1 MRRGGVLLSTENV
14 ATEPVQPPPPTR
26 PSGGSTRALHELP
39 AAALA
44 IPRSRAISTP
54 GLMAGPRA
62 AGAHHNN
69 PESVPLPASAAS
81 SLALSNTG
89 SSRQSKSRD
98 VVVTSLQSL
107 RSSRGATTGVSVTGL
122 TTPDRAATASGSRR
136 LADPH
141 AMPVNGNDIAATTS
155 PPPRHVTP
163 TRLRSADTNSN
174 FVSLESLG
182 PWMPSRSAGAGAPQA
197 KLEPPAVPFYFP
209 STSSMGSS
217 DKDGSSLG
225 LDEREPVLLPPQPPA
240 PQVSAS
246 RNDAELTAATD
257 RRGVAP
263 TPRKPAQ
270 SVRPGI
276 TVNVAQHMVAIQTIV
291 TSPTETDLVTRGQST
306 TSLTAMRGSEAELT
320 ASSGL
325 WTAAEYNANNHAG
338 RIPVFAFPDTVPEP
352 APHAPG
358 RGTLERQHAM
368 STNSLQR
375 RAVVAAAPS
384 AGLPMGSAPR
394 TGSGGQLGSPPRDSL
409 SRPAYTSPLQYSIS
423 GATTDSASSASS
435 TINKIPGSSGVMT
448 SMGPADADPHS
459 RRAAALPA
467 PPGQPPDAVV
477 TSRRDS
483 APGIRLTSS
492 LARRAAAAT
501 AMGAA
506 SGAGATHVP
515 MVPSPLGQRNANGR
529 GSPPGVSTVKLAP
542 TDALDTDGSNDR
554 RDRVVDISRAS
565 SYVSDWQSLP
575 GDRTPI
581 SHQSEASFNSPDR
594 SAGGS
599 GPGPDGTPLMVA
611 GSVGSRLLDPTDP
624 FYRAPSTAS
633 GFGAPHPAPL
643 LPRHQQYLSVN
654 SFASVGGGGHAG
666 ASASSFPSNASV
678 THSMASPRESGSLTR
693 MSNNSSDAAP
703 APPMGPAYPR
713 SPRAGTSPPMTAS
726 ETNGRAGPPPPI
738 RTAMLA
744 DAHGGSGE
752 GSPTTSARVKAL
764 RPRTT
769 SMPTTGFA
777 SQPLL
782 GVPVGANNAVISTG
796 LPLSRLVEMPST
808 QSAFATSMESTSKK
822 PPSLAGAAH
831 ASPSTPSTAVVPSL
845 GANSS
850 YKIGGGGDEK
860 PGATGPG
867 PGSASST
874 PGGVSILGSGG
885 ATPISPSGGG
895 AAAASTPAPGDP
907 EGAPTTTI
915 GRAVYWFQ
923 GFYKRQIEEVDTPFW
938 RAWRR
943 LIMWIELYNML
954 CGPFAMSW
962 ICHFTITPVYM
973 YVGYILDLLLL
984 LDVWLNLNHRYENVY
999 GVVVVNPK
1007 EIKDHYLKHRFGYWD
1022 LAGSV
1027 PLDLLCLVM
1036 PLVRNEPL
1044 RCPRHYF
1051 PDTNTYGFF
1060 YTRSQVPDYLYA
1072 WAILRMT
1079 RWFRLPRLVQEFRN
1093 WSIHGVHIAYARLIK
1108 NFVVLAIYVHI
1119 DACFFFMLNTWED
1132 VGTAWIDSEKLRD
1145 PNAEVVFV
1153 TQFYSTFHTSLKT
1166 FVYVF
1171 RKLQTNSERLYCT
1184 FEIMIGTVIYG
1195 SIFGVLSNFIRALD
1209 TKAALEDEAEKHKLK
1224 MDYLKKFLRTR
1235 RFPVDLQRKILHHE
1249 EFLWVKGQGM
1259 DEGTLFGNLPKSLR
1273 QDVYNHMYMD
1283 LVNQVPLFKG
1293 TDWSFKANLTRA
1305 MRTVIAPAD
1314 FYICRQGD
1322 DGSEMYFIRSGE
1334 IEVVTGDLSRVLVT
1348 LTQGSF
1354 FGEIALFEE
1363 SRRTATVR
1371 TKTVS
1376 ELCVLTKEAF
1386 QDILRLYP
1394 AMAEIFRQAIAERK
1408 ALDAKRKAEAEAAA
1422 KAKADAELAEKLK
1435 TERDQARKSRKMMAG
1450 SGSGMKSSASHRQ
1463 HRTITRRALPGGGTN
1478 GNGSDERGAPSSN
1491 FGLLGSRSKE
1501 FRGAGG
1507 AGNEGGGG
1515 GGGLLPVG
1523 GNLLTSALGLM
1534 SMNRS
1539 IMGSTASRAPS
1550 EHDSASQYSGT
1561 VERDDHGGGSN
1572 GHAPTGHGTA
1582 TRRFSLNLKS
1592 IMPTS
1597 MNRASGLGAAIGASI
1612 NNLRES
1618 VTQLAGSLGNGLHEP
1633 ASVHGTQL
1641 RHSRTS
1647 GLDSAS
1653 ARGETG
1659 ARSSYGGGGGR
1670 NGNGSDDEAAGVSSS
1685 GAFASSPRSTV
1696 SPVETDGRR
1705 TLDQD
1710 R

>member
-14 ATEPVQPPPPTR
+14 ATEPAQPAPPPR
-26 PSGGSTRALHELP
+26 PYGSTRALHELP
-39 AAALA
+39 DAAFA

-54 GLMAGPRA
+54 GLLAGPRTS
-62 AGAHHNN
+62 GAHTN

-81 SLALSNTG
+81 SLALSNPG
-89 SSRQSKSRD
+89 SARQSRSRD
-98 VVVTSLQSL
+98 IAVASLQSL
-107 RSSRGATTGVSVTGL
+107 RSSRGATTGVSATGL
-122 TTPDRAATASGSRR
+122 TTPGRAATASGSR

-141 AMPVNGNDIAATTS
+141 GAVSANGADAAMTI

-163 TRLRSADTNSN
+163 TRLRSADTDSN
-174 FVSLESLG
+174 FVSLENLG
-182 PWMPSRSAGAGAPQA
+182 PWQPPRSAIAGAPPA

-225 LDEREPVLLPPQPPA
+225 LIERRPALPPPA
-240 PQVSAS
+240 PQVAAM
-246 RNDAELTAATD
+246 RNDA
-257 RRGVAP
+257 VAP
-263 TPRKPAQ
+263 TPRYPLP
-270 SVRPGI
+270 PGV
-276 TVNVAQHMVAIQTIV
+276 TVNAAVQGQIPIQTIV
-291 TSPTETDLVTRGQST
+291 TSPTETDLVARGQNTSSS
-306 TSLTAMRGSEAELT
+306 SLTATRGSEAALT
-320 ASSGL
+320 TGAGL
-325 WTAAEYNANNHAG
+325 WTVAEANTNSHAG
-338 RIPVFAFPDTVPEP
+338 RIPVFAFPDTVPEQ
-352 APHAPG
+352 APQAPG
-358 RGTLERQHAM
+358 RGTLERQQAM

-375 RAVVAAAPS
+375 RGAGASAPS
-384 AGLPMGSAPR
+384 GGLPMGSAPR
-394 TGSGGQLGSPPRDSL
+394 AGSGGLLGSPTRDSL
-409 SRPAYTSPLQYSIS
+409 SRPTYTSPLQYSIS
-423 GATTDSASSASS
+423 GATTDSATSSVSS
-435 TINKIPGSSGVMT
+435 TSNKPAGSSVIMT
-448 SMGPADADPHS
+448 SVGPADADSTHP
-459 RRAAALPA
+459 RRASALPA
-467 PPGQPPDAVV
+467 PSGQPPDPVV

-492 LARRAAAAT
+492 LARRAAAAA
-501 AMGAA
+501 AMGGAA
-506 SGAGATHVP
+506 PGAGATHAP
-515 MVPSPLGQRNANGR
+515 MVPSPLGQRIANGR

-542 TDALDTDGSNDR
+542 TDALDTDGSSDR
-554 RDRVVDISRAS
+554 HDRVVGISRAS

-575 GDRTPI
+575 GDRTPL
-581 SHQSEASFNSPDR
+581 SHQSEASFNSPDG

-599 GPGPDGTPLMVA
+599 GSGPDGTALTVA
-611 GSVGSRLLDPTDP
+611 GSVGSRLLDPIDS
-624 FYRAPSTAS
+624 FYRPPSTAS

-643 LPRHQQYLSVN
+643 VPRHQQYLSVN
-654 SFASVGGGGHAG
+654 SFASVGGHAG
-666 ASASSFPSNASV
+666 ASASSFTSNASV
-678 THSMASPRESGSLTR
+678 THSMASSRESGSLTR
-693 MSNNSSDAAP
+693 ASNTASESTPVVPAVPANARAP
-703 APPMGPAYPR
+703 R
-713 SPRAGTSPPMTAS
+713 TVTSPPVATPG
-726 ETNGRAGPPPPI
+726 TNGRAGPPPPI

-744 DAHGGSGE
+744 DAHAGPGD
-752 GSPTTSARVKAL
+752 GSPTGSSTTSAAVRAL
-764 RPRTT
+764 RPRTV
-769 SMPTTGFA
+769 SMPATGFT

-782 GVPVGANNAVISTG
+782 GVRVGGKRVC
-796 LPLSRLVEMPST
+796 
-808 QSAFATSMESTSKK
+808 TSMESTTKK
-822 PPSLAGAAH
+822 PPPPAGVAL
-831 ASPSTPSTAVVPSL
+831 ASPNTPSTAVVPNL

-850 YKIGGGGDEK
+850 YKFGGGDEK
-860 PGATGPG
+860 PGATGPAPG
-867 PGSASST
+867 TALFIPGGASSPGSD
-874 PGGVSILGSGG
+874 G
-885 ATPISPSGGG
+885 AT
-895 AAAASTPAPGDP
+895 AASAPAPGDP
-907 EGAPTTTI
+907 SGAPTTAI
-915 GRAVYWFQ
+915 GRAMYWLQ
-923 GFYKRQIEEVDTPFW
+923 GFHKRQIEEVDTPFW
-938 RAWRR
+938 RSWRR

-984 LDVWLNLNHRYENVY
+984 LDVWLNLNHRYENEY
-999 GVVVVNPK
+999 GVVVANPK
-1007 EIKDHYLKHRFGYWD
+1007 EIKDHYLKHKFGYWD

-1060 YTRSQVPDYLYA
+1060 YTRSHVPDYLYA

-1422 KAKADAELAEKLK
+1422 KVKADAELAEKLK
-1435 TERDQARKSRKMMAG
+1435 AERNQARKSRKMMSG
-1450 SGSGMKSSASHRQ
+1450 SGSGMKSSASNRQ
-1463 HRTITRRALPGGGTN
+1463 HRTITRRAGGT
-1478 GNGSDERGAPSSN
+1478 GGTGGSGSDERGAPRSS

-1501 FRGAGG
+1501 FRVAGG
-1507 AGNEGGGG
+1507 TAGEGSG
-1515 GGGLLPVG
+1515 GGGLVPTT
-1523 GNLLTSALGLM
+1523 GNLLTSALGLA

-1539 IMGSTASRAPS
+1539 LMGSTGSRAPS

-1561 VERDDHGGGSN
+1561 VERDHDHGGGG
-1572 GHAPTGHGTA
+1572 GHAPTGHGTGA
-1582 TRRFSLNLKS
+1582 RRFSLNLKS
-1592 IMPTS
+1592 IMPVS
-1597 MNRASGLGAAIGASI
+1597 MNRPGGLGAAIGASI
-1612 NNLRES
+1612 SNLRES

-1633 ASVHGTQL
+1633 ASAHGTQS
-1641 RHSRTS
+1641 RQSRTS

-1653 ARGETG
+1653 ARGGTG
-1659 ARSSYGGGGGR
+1659 ARNSYGGGGGR
-1670 NGNGSDDEAAGVSSS
+1670 NGNGSDEEAAGVSSS

-1696 SPVETDGRR
+1696 SPAETDERR
-1705 TLDQD
+1705 TMDQD

>member
-14 ATEPVQPPPPTR
+14 VTEPAQPPPPPR
-26 PSGGSTRALHELP
+26 PYGGSTRALHELP
-39 AAALA
+39 DAALA

-54 GLMAGPRA
+54 GLLAGPCA
-62 AGAHHNN
+62 AGAHTH

-81 SLALSNTG
+81 SLALSHTG
-89 SSRQSKSRD
+89 SARQSRSRD
-98 VVVTSLQSL
+98 VVVASLQSL
-107 RSSRGATTGVSVTGL
+107 RSSRGATTGVSAAGL
-122 TTPDRAATASGSRR
+122 TTPGHTTTTSGSR
-136 LADPH
+136 LADPRT
-141 AMPVNGNDIAATTS
+141 APDAVDAAARS
-155 PPPRHVTP
+155 PPPRNVMP
-163 TRLRSADTNSN
+163 TRLRSADTDSN
-174 FVSLESLG
+174 FVSLENLG
-182 PWMPSRSAGAGAPQA
+182 PWMPPRSGVAGAPQA

-217 DKDGSSLG
+217 DRDESALG
-225 LDEREPVLLPPQPPA
+225 LVERGLTLPPAQPPA
-240 PQVSAS
+240 PQVGAT
-246 RNDAELTAATD
+246 RNDVELTAPTD
-257 RRGVAP
+257 GNGVAS
-263 TPRKPAQ
+263 TPRKPAYPLP
-270 SVRPGI
+270 PGI
-276 TVNVAQHMVAIQTIV
+276 TINAAQHKVPIQTIV
-291 TSPTETDLVTRGQST
+291 TSPTETDLVARGQST
-306 TSLTAMRGSEAELT
+306 SSSSLKATRGSEAALT
-320 ASSGL
+320 TGSGL
-325 WTAAEYNANNHAG
+325 WTAAEANANSHAG

-352 APHAPG
+352 APRAPG
-358 RGTLERQHAM
+358 CGTLERQQAM

-375 RAVVAAAPS
+375 RGGPGASVAP

-394 TGSGGQLGSPPRDSL
+394 AGSGGLLGSPPRDSL

-423 GATTDSASSASS
+423 GATTDSASTASSASS
-435 TINKIPGSSGVMT
+435 NKPAGSSIVTT
-448 SMGPADADPHS
+448 SMGPAVDVDPYP
-459 RRAAALPA
+459 RRAAALPVP
-467 PPGQPPDAVV
+467 PPGQPPDPVI

-492 LARRAAAAT
+492 LARRAAAA

-506 SGAGATHVP
+506 PPGTGATHAP
-515 MVPSPLGQRNANGR
+515 MVPSPLGQRNTNGR

-542 TDALDTDGSNDR
+542 TDALDTDGSGDR
-554 RDRVVDISRAS
+554 RDRVVGISRAS

-575 GDRTPI
+575 GDRTPL
-581 SHQSEASFNSPDR
+581 SHQSETSFNSPDG

-599 GPGPDGTPLMVA
+599 GSGPDGTPHMVA
-611 GSVGSRLLDPTDP
+611 GSVGSRPLDPTDS

-633 GFGAPHPAPL
+633 GFAAPHPAPL
-643 LPRHQQYLSVN
+643 LPRHHQYLSVN
-654 SFASVGGGGHAG
+654 SFASVGGHAAG
-666 ASASSFPSNASV
+666 ASASSFTSNMSV
-678 THSMASPRESGSLTR
+678 AHSMASSRESGSLTR
-693 MSNNSSDAAP
+693 ASNPSSEGAP
-703 APPMGPAYPR
+703 VPPVGPASAR
-713 SPRAGTSPPMTAS
+713 APRAGTSLPMAAPG
-726 ETNGRAGPPPPI
+726 TNAGRSGPPPPI

-744 DAHGGSGE
+744 DAHGGPGE
-752 GSPTTSARVKAL
+752 VSPTSTSPAVRAL

-769 SMPTTGFA
+769 SMPATGFA

-782 GVPVGANNAVISTG
+782 GVPVGASNAVITPR

-808 QSAFATSMESTSKK
+808 QSAFAASLESTSKK
-822 PPSLAGAAH
+822 PPAGVAL
-831 ASPSTPSTAVVPSL
+831 ASPNTPSTVVVPSL

-867 PGSASST
+867 PGSVPST
-874 PGGVSILGSGG
+874 PGGASSPGTGG
-885 ATPISPSGGG
+885 ATPISPSAGG
-895 AAAASTPAPGDP
+895 AVAASAPAPGDP
-907 EGAPTTTI
+907 GGAPTTTI
-915 GRAVYWFQ
+915 GRAVYWVQ

-984 LDVWLNLNHRYENVY
+984 LDVWLNLNHRYENEY

-1007 EIKDHYLKHRFGYWD
+1007 EIKDHYLKHKFGYWD

-1060 YTRSQVPDYLYA
+1060 YTRSKVPDYLYA

-1093 WSIHGVHIAYARLIK
+1093 WSIHGLHIAYARLIK

-1184 FEIMIGTVIYG
+1184 FEIMFGTVIYG

-1435 TERDQARKSRKMMAG
+1435 AERNQARKSRKMMAG

-1463 HRTITRRALPGGGTN
+1463 HRTITRRAGGTGGTGAN
-1478 GNGSDERGAPSSN
+1478 GSGSDERGAPRSS

-1501 FRGAGG
+1501 FRAAGG
-1507 AGNEGGGG
+1507 GPAEGGGG
-1515 GGGLLPVG
+1515 GGGLAPVG
-1523 GNLLTSALGLM
+1523 GNLLTSALGLA

-1539 IMGSTASRAPS
+1539 LMGSTGSRAPS
-1550 EHDSASQYSGT
+1550 DHDSASQYSGT
-1561 VERDDHGGGSN
+1561 VERDDHGA
-1572 GHAPTGHGTA
+1572 GHAPTGHGTGA
-1582 TRRFSLNLKS
+1582 RRFSLNLKS
-1592 IMPTS
+1592 IMPMS
-1597 MNRASGLGAAIGASI
+1597 MNRPGGLGAAIGTSI
-1612 NNLRES
+1612 SNLRES

-1633 ASVHGTQL
+1633 ASAHGTHSRQ
-1641 RHSRTS
+1641 SRTS

-1653 ARGETG
+1653 ARGGTG
-1659 ARSSYGGGGGR
+1659 ARNSYGGGGSNR
-1670 NGNGSDDEAAGVSSS
+1670 NGSDEEAAGVSSS

-1696 SPVETDGRR
+1696 SPAETDGRR

>member
-1 MRRGGVLLSTENV
+1 
-14 ATEPVQPPPPTR
+14 
-26 PSGGSTRALHELP
+26 
-39 AAALA
+39 
-44 IPRSRAISTP
+44 
-54 GLMAGPRA
+54 
-62 AGAHHNN
+62 
-69 PESVPLPASAAS
+69 
-81 SLALSNTG
+81 
-89 SSRQSKSRD
+89 
-98 VVVTSLQSL
+98 
-107 RSSRGATTGVSVTGL
+107 
-122 TTPDRAATASGSRR
+122 
-136 LADPH
+136 
-141 AMPVNGNDIAATTS
+141 
-155 PPPRHVTP
+155 
-163 TRLRSADTNSN
+163 
-174 FVSLESLG
+174 
-182 PWMPSRSAGAGAPQA
+182 
-197 KLEPPAVPFYFP
+197 
-209 STSSMGSS
+209 MGSS
-217 DKDGSSLG
+217 DKDGPSLG
-225 LDEREPVLLPPQPPA
+225 LVERGPTLPPAQPPA
-240 PQVSAS
+240 SEIGAP
-246 RNDAELTAATD
+246 RIDAELTVITD
-257 RRGVAP
+257 GNGVAP
-263 TPRKPAQ
+263 TLRYPLP
-270 SVRPGI
+270 PGI
-276 TVNVAQHMVAIQTIV
+276 TVNVAQRKAPIQTIV
-291 TSPTETDLVTRGQST
+291 TSPTETDLVARGQNTSSS
-306 TSLTAMRGSEAELT
+306 SLTATRGSEAALT
-320 ASSGL
+320 TGAGL
-325 WTAAEYNANNHAG
+325 WTVVEANANSHAG
-338 RIPVFAFPDTVPEP
+338 RIPVFAFPDTVPEQ
-352 APHAPG
+352 APQATG
-358 RGTLERQHAM
+358 RGTLERQQAM

-375 RAVVAAAPS
+375 RGAGASNPS
-384 AGLPMGSAPR
+384 GGLPVGSAPR
-394 TGSGGQLGSPPRDSL
+394 AGSGGLLGSPTRDSL

-423 GATTDSASSASS
+423 GATTDSATSSASS
-435 TINKIPGSSGVMT
+435 TSNKPAGSSVIMT
-448 SMGPADADPHS
+448 SVGPADTDSTHP
-459 RRAAALPA
+459 RRASALPA
-467 PPGQPPDAVV
+467 PSGQPPDPVV

-492 LARRAAAAT
+492 LARRAAAAA
-501 AMGAA
+501 AMSGAPP
-506 SGAGATHVP
+506 GAGATHAP
-515 MVPSPLGQRNANGR
+515 MVPSPLGQRTGQRPRLATGR
-529 GSPPGVSTVKLAP
+529 
-542 TDALDTDGSNDR
+542 DR

-575 GDRTPI
+575 GDRTPM
-581 SHQSEASFNSPDR
+581 SHQSETSFNSPDG

-599 GPGPDGTPLMVA
+599 GSGPDGKPFTVA
-611 GSVGSRLLDPTDP
+611 GSVGSRLLDPTDS
-624 FYRAPSTAS
+624 FYRAQSTAS
-633 GFGAPHPAPL
+633 GFAAPHPAPL
-643 LPRHQQYLSVN
+643 VPRHQQYLSVN
-654 SFASVGGGGHAG
+654 SFASVGGGGGGHAAG
-666 ASASSFPSNASV
+666 ASASSFTSNASV
-678 THSMASPRESGSLTR
+678 THSMAGSRESGSLTR
-693 MSNNSSDAAP
+693 TSNNSSDGAP
-703 APPMGPAYPR
+703 VPSVLGANAR
-713 SPRAGTSPPMTAS
+713 ALRAGTSPPTTTPS
-726 ETNGRAGPPPPI
+726 GTNGRSGPPPPI
-738 RTAMLA
+738 RTTMLA
-744 DAHGGSGE
+744 DTHAGPGE
-752 GSPTTSARVKAL
+752 GSPTTASAAVRAL
-764 RPRTT
+764 RPRTI

-782 GVPVGANNAVISTG
+782 GVPVGAGNAVITLG

-808 QSAFATSMESTSKK
+808 QSAFASSMESTSKK
-822 PPSLAGAAH
+822 PPPLAGVAL
-831 ASPSTPSTAVVPSL
+831 ASPNTPSTAVVPSL
-845 GANSS
+845 GANSN
-850 YKIGGGGDEK
+850 YKIGGGGGDEK

-867 PGSASST
+867 PGTALST
-874 PGGVSILGSGG
+874 PGGGASSPGSGG

-895 AAAASTPAPGDP
+895 AVAATPAPGDP
-907 EGAPTTTI
+907 GGAPATTI
-915 GRAVYWFQ
+915 GRAVSWIQ

-962 ICHFTITPVYM
+962 ICHFTITPAYM

-984 LDVWLNLNHRYENVY
+984 LDVWLNLNHRYENEY
-999 GVVVVNPK
+999 GVVVANPK
-1007 EIKDHYLKHRFGYWD
+1007 EIKDHYLKHKFGYWD

-1119 DACFFFMLNTWED
+1119 DACFFFMLNAWED

-1435 TERDQARKSRKMMAG
+1435 AERNQARKSRKMMAG

-1463 HRTITRRALPGGGTN
+1463 HRTITRRAAGTGGGTN
-1478 GNGSDERGAPSSN
+1478 GNGSDERGAPRSS

-1501 FRGAGG
+1501 FRAAG
-1507 AGNEGGGG
+1507 GNEGGGG
-1515 GGGLLPVG
+1515 GGGGLAAPVG
-1523 GNLLTSALGLM
+1523 GNFLTSALGLA

-1539 IMGSTASRAPS
+1539 LMGSTGSRAPS
-1550 EHDSASQYSGT
+1550 EHDSASQHSGT
-1561 VERDDHGGGSN
+1561 VDRDRDRDDHGG
-1572 GHAPTGHGTA
+1572 HPPTGHGTGA
-1582 TRRFSLNLKS
+1582 RRFSLNLKS
-1592 IMPTS
+1592 IMPMS
-1597 MNRASGLGAAIGASI
+1597 MNRPGGLGAAIGASI
-1612 NNLRES
+1612 SNLRES

-1633 ASVHGTQL
+1633 ASAQGTQS

-1653 ARGETG
+1653 ARGGTG
-1659 ARSSYGGGGGR
+1659 APNSYGGGGGGGR
-1670 NGNGSDDEAAGVSSS
+1670 NGNGSDEEAAGVSSS

-1696 SPVETDGRR
+1696 SPAETDGRR